1 MDLPSAEGHTGGTTA
16 GQVIAQPKVTP
27 PPRGHKS
34 RPTHTSRTILH
45 IFFWFLACAVCH
57 FDYRIATPGAAVRNT
72 KERQKHCGTNFEYAF
87 ANESKEIL
95 KSNKTDA
102 QKKTL
107 YNLCM
112 YTQLTTT
119 YCSKSPQD
127 LAPQQ
132 PMPQGFEQTSQVHL
146 QAYRTKKLKS
156 DEPVAS
162 KKILYDLSM
171 ITNLTTISCSQS
183 LQELAKPQLVPHE
196 MRDLMLATRYVV
208 SIQHELIATL
218 YDNAA
223 HALCDRLATREIST
237 RTKIGEVLPNFSRH
251 SPPRQPHRK
260 ATPYTDQ
267 EHAQDSRNT
276 TERAREI
283 ANEQKGI
290 IKCLDKTLCMITNH
304 SAYKGLRFIASQ
316 NPLTTNND
324 ELHLYDK

>member
-1 MDLPSAEGHTGGTTA
+1 MDLPSAGGHAGGTTA

-107 YNLCM
+107 YNLYM

-156 DEPVAS
+156 DEPVTS

-208 SIQHELIATL
+208 SNQHELIATL

-290 IKCLDKTLCMITNH
+290 IKCLDKTPVHDNEPH
-304 SAYKGLRFIASQ
+304 SIQGTKTHCLKK
-316 NPLTTNND
+316 PLTTNND
-324 ELHLYDK
+324 ELHLYGK